1 MRLGHSCCSTVAK
14 PRIPQ
19 DEILLIRE
27 FESTGRRV
35 DPHTRLAGHFS
46 GIFVSDA
53 EKIKSASGGAWLP
66 AYVAASSSLGT
77 AQYSGHLPKIC
88 IERFDLAATSLRLR
102 CSARAVHA

>member
-1 MRLGHSCCSTVAK
+1 V
-14 PRIPQ
+14 
-19 DEILLIRE
+19 LLQLRSRE
-27 FESTGRRV
+27 FRKTKSNLSREHESTGRRV
-35 DPHTRLAGHFS
+35 DPQTRLAGLCS

-53 EKIKSASGGAWLP
+53 QKKLHKIKSASGGAWLS
-66 AYVAASSSLGT
+66 VAAGLSLGT